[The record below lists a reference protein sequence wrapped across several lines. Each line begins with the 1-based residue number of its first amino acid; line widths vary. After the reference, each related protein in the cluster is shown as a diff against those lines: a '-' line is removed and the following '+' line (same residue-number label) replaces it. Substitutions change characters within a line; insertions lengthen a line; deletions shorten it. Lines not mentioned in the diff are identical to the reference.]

1 MLVDHAALHDLAI
14 DAVTQ
19 AMSVCRLVQGELNA
33 HRHMTKDDR
42 SPVTIADYAS
52 QAIVAA
58 ILAEG
63 EPEVPLVAEESAEFL
78 RQPEHAAHLAAT
90 VDALRRSGVW
100 PGAGEREVLLAVD
113 RGGGEPRND
122 DRGFW
127 TLDPIDGTKGFLRGE
142 QYCVSL
148 AYIRRGRV
156 EIGVLG
162 CPNLRPGEGA
172 IGVAHEPAPGDSGGS
187 MYAAVLGDGASML
200 WEQGDALYDTL
211 LEREPMAAD
220 QPARLAESV
229 EAAHTRQEV
238 AERVMALAGPT
249 LPAIRVDSQCKYA
262 LVARGDADVYL
273 RLPSRK
279 GYVERIW
286 DHAAGMLIASEAGCV
301 VTDVLGR
308 PLDFSR
314 GRGLEGSAGIVGA
327 PAGLHGRLIGALAE
341 LKVGQD

>member
-1 MLVDHAALHDLAI
+1 MPVDHAALLDLAT
-14 DAVTQ
+14 DAVAQ
-19 AMSVCRLVQGELNA
+19 AMVVCQHVQRDLDA
-33 HRHMTKDDR
+33 LRHMTKDDQ
-42 SPVTIADYAS
+42 SPVTVADYAA

-63 EPEVPLVAEESAEFL
+63 DDRIPLVAEESADFL
-78 RQPEHAAHLAAT
+78 RQPEHAAHLVAA
-90 VDALRRSGVW
+90 VESLRACGVW
-100 PGAGEREVLLAVD
+100 PDAGEREVLSSVD
-113 RGGGEPRND
+113 RGAGEPNGD

-148 AYIRRGRV
+148 AYIRKGRV

-162 CPNLRPGEGA
+162 CPNLAPADAGA
-172 IGVAHEPAPGDSGGS
+172 IDAPERPSPPGS
-187 MYAAVLGDGASML
+187 MYTAVLGDGASML
-200 WEQGDALYDTL
+200 WEQGDALFDTL
-211 LEREPMAAD
+211 LEREPMAGD
-220 QPARLAESV
+220 MPARLAESV
-229 EAAHTRQEV
+229 EAAHTRQEI
-238 AERVMALAGPT
+238 AERVMRLAGPT
-249 LPAIRVDSQCKYA
+249 RPAIRVDSQCKYA

-301 VTDVLGR
+301 VTDVLGQ

-314 GRGLEGSAGIVGA
+314 GRGLEGNAGIVGA
-327 PAGLHGRLIGALAE
+327 PPDLHGRLLRALGE
-341 LKVGQD
+341 LRVGRD